1 MDKSPV
7 LTIIGPTAIGKTS
20 LAIKLAK
27 IFNGEIVGLDSRQIY
42 KGLKIGSAQPTDK
55 ELQAVAHHLIGERNL
70 DKIIS
75 AGEYSKLVHRK
86 IDEIKQRNNLPII
99 CGGSG
104 LYFRAMKDG
113 IFPGSISAHEIR
125 EQLNHEY
132 EINGKEQLFD
142 KLKLIDPEYAKIV
155 HPNNKKRLVRAL
167 EIFEA
172 TGLPPSV
179 HFKNQKQS
187 SISKCKFFTIFLKMK
202 INDLA
207 NRIAKRTD
215 KMLAS
220 GLIEETLQLKK
231 YPNYSLM
238 QPLDSI
244 GYKQVLAFLAEEI
257 DYDEMVTDINLR
269 TRQYAKRQIA
279 WFKKESVDLT
289 LEVLPGSNSHES
301 AKTIENA
308 YISYLN

>member
-1 MDKSPV
+1 
-7 LTIIGPTAIGKTS
+7 
-20 LAIKLAK
+20 
-27 IFNGEIVGLDSRQIY
+27 
-42 KGLKIGSAQPTDK
+42 
-55 ELQAVAHHLIGERNL
+55 
-70 DKIIS
+70 
-75 AGEYSKLVHRK
+75 
-86 IDEIKQRNNLPII
+86 
-99 CGGSG
+99 
-104 LYFRAMKDG
+104 
-113 IFPGSISAHEIR
+113 
-125 EQLNHEY
+125 
-132 EINGKEQLFD
+132 
-142 KLKLIDPEYAKIV
+142 
-155 HPNNKKRLVRAL
+155 
-167 EIFEA
+167 
-172 TGLPPSV
+172 
-179 HFKNQKQS
+179 
-187 SISKCKFFTIFLKMK
+187 MK

-301 AKTIENA
+301 VKTIENA